1 MDKFTIVIPVYNE
14 AKNLKILVP
23 KVFKQ
28 LRKKKFEL
36 IIVDDNSNDETSEIL
51 EKYHKKNF
59 HHIIRRSKR
68 DLSKSCILGFTKA
81 KFKYI
86 IVMDGDLQ
94 HKPSDINKIL
104 HAFSKYSPDIVVG
117 TRDLFKPKKHNL
129 NFFRLFASR
138 MLILTVNLL
147 LGNKTSDPMSG
158 FFMFK
163 KSLFEKS
170 QKKMIKKGY
179 KILLDILYVQNQKI
193 KVVDVEINFDSRK
206 KGASKMS
213 YKILFNLI
221 SMILKKFYTKISIL
235 IFKN

>member
-28 LRKKKFEL
+28 LRKKNFEL
-36 IIVDDNSNDETSEIL
+36 IIVDDNSNDETSKIL
-51 EKYHKKNF
+51 EKYNKKNF

-68 DLSKSCILGFTKA
+68 DLSKSCILGFAKA
-81 KFKYI
+81 KYQNI

-104 HAFSKYSPDIVVG
+104 LAFFKYGPDIVVG
-117 TRDLFKPKKHNL
+117 TRDLFKTKKHNL
-129 NFFRLFASR
+129 NFLRLFASR

-163 KSLFEKS
+163 KSLFHKS

-179 KILLDILYVQNQKI
+179 KILLDLIYNEGQKI
-193 KVVDVEINFDSRK
+193 KVIDVNIDFNTRM
-206 KGASKMS
+206 KGKSKMS
-213 YKILFNLI
+213 LKILLYLV
-221 SMILKKFYTKISIL
+221 SMISKKFIKRISI
-235 IFKN
+235 